1 MTETVNDNE
10 REDLKRLTLSL
21 VETCFRNTML
31 EDLHAGRTPRSA
43 AGDYSDVVVLTPD
56 GEIPWTEVS
65 RISDEEMKTLMIE
78 CVDRVFTWLTYPE
91 AMVGIATATQGWD
104 RPKLSPDLMKRV
116 RRLQAG
122 RGIGETN
129 PTGPA

>member
-1 MTETVNDNE
+1 MTETFNDHE

-31 EDLHAGRTPRSA
+31 EDLHAGRSPRSA

-91 AMVGIATATQGWD
+91 AMVSIPTATQGWD
-104 RPKLSPDLMKRV
+104 HPKLDANLMKRV

-122 RGIGETN
+122 RGIGDTN